1 MHCQVK
7 IALKDCAERK
17 KRKESGYGNVTEL
30 TESIKHR
37 LIALVGDQYWKKA
50 NDYLIHFI
58 EQKRKQYAAARVATN
73 TTATRTTTAGGGA
86 NSRSI
91 VVAAVAIATGGGDSS
106 GGDKSGPTIASN
118 STFGTQDGGASIPN
132 NTQGGGLIPSTKTSQ
147 NYHLSVNGQQQE
159 QRKRKRKRVQQQG
172 KRIVWKRAGRCVAA
186 IDTAIDTATVGGVG
200 GGVVRIATSPATTTN
215 PAAAAAAAAGS
226 NTNRS
231 VVITGPT
238 GGSKGSGG
246 SHQQWKQRVQQ
257 QKANSIVQ
265 PQIKSQ
271 HQKKKKQQLTQ
282 QRRLE
287 LEQQII
293 ELYDV
298 ENILQSAVDA
308 MARSGMDANNS

>member
-58 EQKRKQYAAARVATN
+58 EQKRKQYAAARVAT
-73 TTATRTTTAGGGA
+73 TTATTRTTTAGGGA

-91 VVAAVAIATGGGDSS
+91 VVAAVAIATGGGGSS
-106 GGDKSGPTIASN
+106 GGDKSGPTIASY
-118 STFGTQDGGASIPN
+118 STFGTQDGGASIAN
-132 NTQGGGLIPSTKTSQ
+132 NTQGGGLIPSAKTSQ
-147 NYHLSVNGQQQE
+147 NYHLSVNGQQQEQE

-186 IDTAIDTATVGGVG
+186 IDTAIDTATVGGGDGGVG
-200 GGVVRIATSPATTTN
+200 VGVVRIATSPATTTN
-215 PAAAAAAAAGS
+215 PAAAAGS

-231 VVITGPT
+231 VVRTGPT
-238 GGSKGSGG
+238 GGSRGSGG

-265 PQIKSQ
+265 PQIQSQ

-287 LEQQII
+287 LEQQIL
-293 ELYDV
+293 ELYDINWSKNQKAP
-298 ENILQSAVDA
+298 ENI
-308 MARSGMDANNS
+308 

>member
-37 LIALVGDQYWKKA
+37 LLALVGDQYWKKA

-58 EQKRKQYAAARVATN
+58 EQKRKQYAAARVAT
-73 TTATRTTTAGGGA
+73 TTATTTITTAGGGA

-91 VVAAVAIATGGGDSS
+91 VVAAVAVATGGGGSS
-106 GGDKSGPTIASN
+106 GGDKSGYTVAS
-118 STFGTQDGGASIPN
+118 SSAFGMQDGGASIAN
-132 NTQGGGLIPSTKTSQ
+132 NTQGGGLIPSAKTSQ
-147 NYHLSVNGQQQE
+147 NYHLSVNGQRQE

-172 KRIVWKRAGRCVAA
+172 KRIVWKRAGRYVTA

-215 PAAAAAAAAGS
+215 PATATATAAAAES

-238 GGSKGSGG
+238 GGSRGSGA

-287 LEQQII
+287 LKQQII
-293 ELYDV
+293 ELYDINWIKNQKAP
-298 ENILQSAVDA
+298 ENI
-308 MARSGMDANNS
+308 